1 MEKVDKSKV
10 LEFIKASKDPVG
22 KKEIVASTG
31 YRGDF
36 AWCMRTLMTEHPQ
49 IKRTGST
56 RNVYY
61 IWEEP
66 ETLSTDRGD
75 YSEMKNQEG
84 YPDGTA
90 GRAIANVMRATASKP
105 SNGGKYPMLQ
115 SIGDVWTFSGE
126 TKVVDVKGALIFA
139 ARDGVCIGFNV
150 YSKKMP
156 WMKDDYTLH
165 FVNKHNEYYA
175 SVLHP
180 INVKGIKLKDKLF
193 SLSPLDKEKLKAKVP
208 AALGIDVIEKTVEV
222 EKVVEKEVPVEVE
235 KVVEKTV
242 EVPVETIKEVPVEVP
257 VEVIKTVEIH
267 AEEKDIEISVL
278 RAKCEI
284 YEKLIFSDSGLV
296 APMRKEL
303 KQA

>member
-10 LEFIKASKDPVG
+10 LEFIKASKVPVG
-22 KKEIVASTG
+22 KKEIVAATG

-36 AWCMRTLMTEHPQ
+36 AWCMKTLMTEHPQ
-49 IKRTGST
+49 IKRTGNT

-66 ETLSTDRGD
+66 NALSDDRD
-75 YSEMKNQEG
+75 NYSEMKNPEG

-90 GRAIANVMRATASKP
+90 GRAIANVMKTTATKP
-105 SNGGKYPMLQ
+105 ANGGKYPMLQ
-115 SIGDVWTFSGE
+115 SLGDVWTFSGE

-156 WMKDDYTLH
+156 WMKDDHTLH
-165 FVNKHNEYYA
+165 FMHKHNEYYA

-208 AALGIDVIEKTVEV
+208 AAFGIDVVERTVEI
-222 EKVVEKEVPVEVE
+222 EKVVEKEIPVEVE
-235 KVVEKTV
+235 KVIEKTV
-242 EVPVETIKEVPVEVP
+242 EVPVETIKEVQVEVP
-257 VEVIKTVEIH
+257 VEVIKPVEIH
-267 AEEKDIEISVL
+267 AEAKDIEIAVL

-284 YEKLIFSDSGLV
+284 YEKLVFGSERFKCQV
-296 APMRKEL
+296 VPEA
-303 KQA
+303 KQM